1 MKLTK
6 KRLIQIIKEEI
17 ETIEEI
23 TMGGGTGSNFGDD
36 IEGRENSQSS
46 SPEPESDQPVVKDK
60 ATLAKELI
68 RIAREEVLRSAGLDS
83 GEAAVIHNILT
94 RVLAMAEEGS
104 TASTLKTLS
113 TRIPDKQS

>member
-6 KRLIQIIKEEI
+6 ERLVQIIKEEI
-17 ETIEEI
+17 EMMELDVPVDGDVLPPSAPPEQD
-23 TMGGGTGSNFGDD
+23 TG
-36 IEGRENSQSS
+36 
-46 SPEPESDQPVVKDK
+46 VVKDK

-68 RIAREEVLRSAGLDS
+68 RIARDEILRSSSLDS
-83 GEAAVIHNILT
+83 GETAVIHNILT